1 MGDSFR
7 LATFNLRHA
16 APPGHFA
23 RIGRAA
29 KACVNLRADVLALQ
43 EVDAAAVRS
52 FFVNQPAW
60 IAAAVGAEWCFLPNW
75 THRALGRFGNALL
88 VRGRLLDPVVVEL
101 PGSGAARA
109 RKALLAEVVLAGGT
123 RLTVA
128 ATHLDERRRSAG
140 GMPAIRQ
147 LEAVL
152 SVLAGC
158 QPPLVLMGDLNL
170 ESDSVVPLLRDTGF
184 QWVDAGATFPADH
197 PKRSIDWIAAD
208 GLSLGDAEI
217 PAVGVS
223 DHRPLVVTARR
234 C

>member
-1 MGDSFR
+1 VGDFFR

-16 APPGHFA
+16 ASPGHFA

-128 ATHLDERRRSAG
+128 ATHLDERRRKIGAAQASKRDA
-140 GMPAIRQ
+140 MSVHQRAF
-147 LEAVL
+147 VL
-152 SVLAGC
+152 DLALFPTIFQGSRHLAGN
-158 QPPLVLMGDLNL
+158 MRDLAQRFDIGSQRGL
-170 ESDSVVPLLRDTGF
+170 GGTEMRQEGREGART
-184 QWVDAGATFPADH
+184 DAGDKPEGQQGTVF
-197 PKRSIDWIAAD
+197 
-208 GLSLGDAEI
+208 E
-217 PAVGVS
+217 
-223 DHRPLVVTARR
+223 
-234 C
+234 